1 MVVGKQV
8 LVKFFQP
15 FRTVIVGSY
24 QGFYTKRVYITDFI
38 YIDCFVYF
46 HTDIR
51 ISRNN
56 IGYLKPRQIKG
67 FTRRGASNG
76 MHQKLF

>member
-15 FRTVIVGSY
+15 FFPVIVSSY
-24 QGFYTKRVYITDFI
+24 QGFNAKRIYITDFI
-38 YIDCFVYF
+38 DIDCLVYL
-46 HTDIR
+46 HSYIR

-56 IGYLKPRQIKG
+56 IGNLKPRQIKG